1 MISTEFTNRIPL
13 FKAHLKSVK
22 EKTKQFKTN
31 KRIKYYNI
39 AMSFDIETSS
49 FYDNLIVRPENKRG
63 LMYAWVF
70 GIEDYTIIGRTWE
83 DMLYLFDL
91 VTEILELSLEN
102 RIIVYVHNLGYD
114 FQFFRPYFEFDR
126 VFALDMRDP
135 LQAITESGIEFRCSY
150 KLSGYS
156 LEKVGEHL
164 TRHTVRKM
172 VGDLDYSK
180 IRTPATPLTKKEYG
194 YIEHDALVVCAYIQE
209 EIEDAG
215 GNITKIPLTKTGK
228 VRNYCRNA
236 CLHTYKTHNRYDP
249 KYYDYHRL
257 MNRLTITSV
266 LEYKMLRQAFMG
278 GFTHGNHLHINEICY
293 NVGSYDET
301 SAYPYMLVSQLY
313 PMSKGELIT
322 LKDKKDFEHNLE
334 FYHAIFTATF
344 YNIDE
349 TFTYDHY
356 ISISKCIEKE
366 NVIAD
371 NGRLVKAD
379 KITILLTNID
389 YEIIRKTY
397 KWTKLTIRNFRRYK
411 RGLLPKDFIL
421 SLLDLYEKKT
431 TLKDVEEMIIEY
443 QNSKENLNGGYGM
456 TVTDICRDEVVYIEY
471 FEDTNKDGW
480 TLETPDYDKTIDK
493 YNKDKKRF
501 LFYPWGVFCTAHA
514 RKVIWD
520 AILHLK
526 EDYRYSDT
534 DSVKFVNL
542 EKHKEYFETYNKRL
556 LRRLKKIMDILGIPF
571 EKCAPKTIKGEV
583 KPIGVFEFEGL
594 YEKFKYLGAKRYM
607 YLAGDKLV
615 LTVSGIN
622 KMKALPY
629 LLKSHR
635 IPFTADLKK
644 KAIHVN
650 DLTNIETIFND
661 FNDGLVIPKGHTGKQ
676 IHTYIDY
683 ETRGTVRDYLGNEY
697 DYHELSAIHLED
709 TEYSLSMA
717 DEFLR
722 YLLGVQ
728 VRV

>member
-1 MISTEFTNRIPL
+1 MITTEFSNRLPS
-13 FKAHLKSVK
+13 FKNHLKSVK
-22 EKTKQFKTN
+22 EKTKIIKTN
-31 KRIKYYNI
+31 KKIRYYNI

-102 RIIVYVHNLGYD
+102 RIIVYVHNLGFD

-135 LQAITESGIEFRCSY
+135 LQAITENGIEFRCSY
-150 KLSGYS
+150 KLSGYA
-156 LEKVGEHL
+156 LAKVGEHL

-172 VGDLDYSK
+172 VGDLDYSL
-180 IRTPATPLTKKEYG
+180 IRTPNTSLSKREYG

-209 EIEDAG
+209 QIEDHDN
-215 GNITKIPLTKTGK
+215 NITKIPLTKTGE

-236 CLHTYKTHNRYDP
+236 CLHSFKTHNRFDAKFYE
-249 KYYDYHRL
+249 YNRL
-257 MNRLTITSV
+257 MKRLVIKSP
-266 LEYKMLRQAFMG
+266 LEYQMLHQAFAG
-278 GFTHGNHLHINEICY
+278 GFTHGNHLHINEICED
-293 NVGSYDET
+293 VGSYDET
-301 SAYPYMLVSQLY
+301 SAYPYVMISQLY
-313 PMSKGELIT
+313 PMSKGEMIT
-322 LKDKKDFEHNLE
+322 LKDKADFEHNLE
-334 FYHAIFTATF
+334 YYHAIFTATF
-344 YNIDE
+344 YNIEE

-356 ISISKCIEKE
+356 ISVSKCIEKE
-366 NVIAD
+366 NVVAD

-389 YEIIRKTY
+389 YEIIKKTY
-397 KWTKLTIRNFRRYK
+397 KWKRLTVRNFRRYK

-421 SLLDLYEKKT
+421 SILDLYEKKT
-431 TLKDVEEMIIEY
+431 TLKDVEEKIIEY
-443 QNSKENLNGGYGM
+443 QNGKENLNGCYGM
-456 TVTDICRDEVVYIEY
+456 TVTDICRDEINYIEY
-471 FEDTNKDGW
+471 FEDTNKQGW
-480 TLETPDYDKTIDK
+480 TTSTPDYDKVIDK

-501 LFYPWGVFCTAHA
+501 LFYPWGVFVTAHA
-514 RKVIWD
+514 RKIIWD
-520 AILHLK
+520 AIMNLK

-534 DSVKFVNL
+534 DSVKFVNPD
-542 EKHKEYFETYNKRL
+542 KHKEYFINYNNRL
-556 LRRLKKIMDILGIPF
+556 LRRLKRIMDYLSIPF
-571 EKCAPKTIKGEV
+571 EKCTPKTIKGV
-583 KPIGVFEFEGL
+583 IKPIGVFEFEGR
-594 YEKFKYLGAKRYM
+594 YKHFKYLGAKRYL
-607 YLAGDKLV
+607 YEDQEDKLN

-622 KMKALPY
+622 KKVAVPY
-629 LLKSHR
+629 LLK
-635 IPFTADLKK
+635 TYK
-644 KAIHVN
+644 
-650 DLTNIETIFND
+650 TNTGVFNA

-683 ETRGTVRDYLGNEY
+683 ETRGIVRDYLGNDYE
-697 DYHELSAIHLED
+697 YHELSGIHLEE
-709 TEYSLSMA
+709 TEYSLSMS